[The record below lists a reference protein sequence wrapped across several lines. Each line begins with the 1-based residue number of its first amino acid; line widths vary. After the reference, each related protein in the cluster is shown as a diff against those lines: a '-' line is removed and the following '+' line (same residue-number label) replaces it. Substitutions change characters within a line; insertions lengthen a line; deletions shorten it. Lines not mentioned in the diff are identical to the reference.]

1 MTDSSSNA
9 AAPVECRDLP
19 LATRLWL
26 VSRTGERPF
35 ERRVGLI
42 AGAGLFPVRF
52 AEAARA
58 RGHELVC
65 LALRGLAH
73 ERLEQLATVFYEV
86 GIARLGRMIRLL
98 RRHRV
103 RQLVLAGKVY
113 KHELLS
119 RWRVLRYWPDWRA
132 VRLYLVRCRDNRKDD
147 RMLEAVIEEF
157 EQEGIVV
164 RSALEICPE
173 LLVRPGVLTR
183 REPTKAEWADIRFGW
198 QLAREM
204 GRLDVGQTVAVKEC
218 ATLAV
223 EAIEGTDRCIRRAG
237 ELCGLR
243 KFVVVKVAKPQ
254 QDPRFDVPTV
264 GPETI
269 ESMKAAGASALAIE
283 AWRTIL
289 LEPERTIAA
298 ADEAGITIVAIDDP
312 GQPLSCVPAPCS

>member
-1 MTDSSSNA
+1 MINGV
-9 AAPVECRDLP
+9 APAVRAEGLP
-19 LATRLWL
+19 DWARRWL
-26 VSRTGERPF
+26 TSRTPATPLS
-35 ERRVGLI
+35 RRVGLI

-52 AEAARA
+52 AEAARSH
-58 RGHELVC
+58 GHEVVC
-65 LALRGLAH
+65 LGLRGLADQ
-73 ERLEQLATVFYEV
+73 RLEQLAHVFYRV

-98 RRHRV
+98 KRHDV
-103 RQLVLAGKVY
+103 PQVVLAGKVW

-119 RWRVLRYWPDWRA
+119 RWRVLRFWPDWRT
-132 VRLYLVRCRDNRKDD
+132 VRLYLVRCRRNRKDD
-147 RMLEAVIEEF
+147 RMLQAVIEELQ
-157 EQEGIVV
+157 EEGITV
-164 RSALEICPE
+164 RSALEICPD

-183 REPTKAEWADIRFGW
+183 RQPTRSEWADIEFGW

-289 LEPERTIAA
+289 LEPERTIEAANAADIAIVALDRPVAA
-298 ADEAGITIVAIDDP
+298 ASNAPV
-312 GQPLSCVPAPCS
+312 PCS